1 MGNRLSYIGYSVPDY
16 SLEIHK
22 IRNMRLNDKILNL
35 EKYVNLQNDSYSNRL
50 IKMNQENLEIKH
62 NYENLS
68 EQNEILSQFI
78 QNLTKN

>member
-62 NYENLS
+62 NNENLS
-68 EQNEILSQFI
+68 
-78 QNLTKN
+78 

>member
-78 QNLTKN
+78 QNLTKS

>member
-62 NYENLS
+62 NNENLS